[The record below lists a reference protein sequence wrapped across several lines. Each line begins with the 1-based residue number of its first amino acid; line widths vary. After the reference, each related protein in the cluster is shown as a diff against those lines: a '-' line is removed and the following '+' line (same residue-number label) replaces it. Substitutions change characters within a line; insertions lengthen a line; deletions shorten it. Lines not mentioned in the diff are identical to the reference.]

1 MDDVLAAFERV
12 NRPAGDPPSPLEAL
26 EARHVPSLAR
36 AEWGLGA
43 AGLSTGCSSA
53 GASDTG
59 TISAAAAAVVISDG
73 GAYRVSVHSAPDAAP
88 SRGVNTLRLV
98 FTRVADGTPVSG
110 LELDVLPWMPAMGHG
125 TSVKPSVESGPDPGS
140 YTVTDVNLFMAGL
153 WEIRTTIGGS
163 ASDHVA
169 PQFDIR

>member
-1 MDDVLAAFERV
+1 MQARSSWAFVGLVEVLGLGLRL
-12 NRPAGDPPSPLEAL
+12 GLGL
-26 EARHVPSLAR
+26 GL
-36 AEWGLGA
+36 GLGA

-59 TISAAAAAVVISDG
+59 AISAATAAVVTSDG
-73 GAYRVSVHSAPDAAP
+73 GAYRVSVHSAPDASP

-125 TSVKPSVESGPDPGS
+125 TSVKPSVEPGPDPGS
-140 YTVTDVNLFMAGL
+140 YTVTNVNLFMAGL